1 MNRAEHADFAR
12 LIEPHLDALYRAAY
26 RLTLNRADAEDLVQ
40 DVCVRAYANLGTLAG
55 LEQPKAW
62 LLKIQYRAF
71 VDGARRRRRSPLR
84 ATADD
89 LDATSASDDPTPEE
103 TAEGSLA
110 ERRILHAWARL
121 DKEQR
126 ALLALHVEGY
136 TLAEL
141 QSITDLSRDVLKAR
155 LYRARVR
162 LGKSLAIERTGAPL
176 MESKA

>member
-1 MNRAEHADFAR
+1 MSQAEHAEFAR
-12 LIEPHLDALYRAAY
+12 LIAPHLDALFRAAY
-26 RLTLNRADAEDLVQ
+26 RLTGNRADAEDLVQ
-40 DVCVRAYANLGTLAG
+40 DVCVRAYANVRS
-55 LEQPKAW
+55 LEALERPKSW
-62 LLKIQYRAF
+62 LMKIQYRLF
-71 VDGARRRRRSPLR
+71 VDRARRRGRSPLR

-89 LDATSASDDPTPEE
+89 LDATYASADPSLEDIT
-103 TAEGSLA
+103 EGSLA
-110 ERRILHAWARL
+110 ERRILDAWARL

-141 QSITDLSRDVLKAR
+141 HSITDVSTDVLKAR

-162 LGKSLAIERTGAPL
+162 LGKLLATERAAATL